1 MNNKIHLN
9 KFFINDIVE
18 IIVDYLVIDEKKIKE
33 IFKEEIRD
41 NLIKQSI
48 LRKIKRIIG
57 KNRRRYLFY
66 ILFNN
71 FNLNNN
77 NLNFN

>member
-33 IFKEEIRD
+33 IFKEEIKD

-48 LRKIKRIIG
+48 LRKIKRIIR

-66 ILFNN
+66 ILYNN
-71 FNLNNN
+71 FNFNN
-77 NLNFN
+77 NLINY